1 MSLFEQKTIAEVVD
15 KGKKFPVVDGPFGTQ
30 LHADE
35 YVSDGVPV
43 VRVSNLTYEGRFL
56 PEDLVFITEKKATKL
71 SRSAITQGDLIVAKT
86 GATIGK
92 AALYPYQQGIVASSC
107 LKASFDANL
116 ADPRFVLYKIISAEG
131 QRKIIE
137 GASGST
143 RTTINITPFSQI
155 HFSFPPIEHQKKI
168 AEVLTAVDQAITQTE
183 TLIAKYQRIKT
194 GLMQDLLMQGI
205 DENGNLRDPATHEF
219 KEVEGYGRIPVEWGT
234 GYLNE
239 VIDSFRPIVYGILM
253 PGYGYENGIPV
264 IKVKDIF
271 NGKVDSSDL
280 LLTDPKIDQLYKR
293 SRLQTG
299 DLLFTIRG
307 TVGRMAFVP
316 AELDGANI
324 TQDTAR
330 ICVTKAYPLF
340 IRYYLDSFRAKTFIE
355 LHTLG
360 QAVKGIN
367 LGDVRKI
374 PIALPPKVEQERIAN
389 ALLVCDDMI
398 KNELTNVSKLNKLK
412 TGLMQDLLTGKV
424 SVAPLLENN
433 RN

>member
-1 MSLFEQKTIAEVVD
+1 MTTWQEADLSDFISKIESGGRPRGGVSEDSGEVPSLGGENIRLSGGMIYDSVKKVPTTFFTGLKKGVLKSQDVLINKDGANTGKVGLYRGEFSIASINEHLFLLRGNPD
-15 KGKKFPVVDGPFGTQ
+15 KLKQRFLYYLLLSPYGQQVIRSKISGSAQPGLKRDFIKDFPVSIPSQ
-30 LHADE
+30 LQEQSIIAD
-35 YVSDGVPV
+35 V
-43 VRVSNLTYEGRFL
+43 
-56 PEDLVFITEKKATKL
+56 
-71 SRSAITQGDLIVAKT
+71 
-86 GATIGK
+86 
-92 AALYPYQQGIVASSC
+92 
-107 LKASFDANL
+107 
-116 ADPRFVLYKIISAEG
+116 
-131 QRKIIE
+131 IE
-137 GASGST
+137 T
-143 RTTINITPFSQI
+143 
-155 HFSFPPIEHQKKI
+155 
-168 AEVLTAVDQAITQTE
+168 VDQAITQTE